1 MITHVRASENIGD
14 EARLFQYVV
23 ETSVPLEKD
32 PPVITFSVLES
43 KGKVI
48 DVSENNGHAVIFG
61 EDPYLVRAMG
71 LQTCAAVCFVNREHS
86 DDLKGYVYHANT
98 GTVPNATFKEIMKA
112 IDAQEH
118 LYRHVHVI
126 YAHPKGSDGGYTKN
140 MDELDRWLLSKGKIV
155 EVTHVPGVSFG
166 MNQSVR
172 VGY

>member
-1 MITHVRASENIGD
+1 MITHVKASEKTGD
-14 EARLFQYVV
+14 GAQLFQYVV
-23 ETSVPLEKD
+23 DTSVAPEKD
-32 PPVITFSVLES
+32 PPVITFSMLEA

-61 EDPYLVRAMG
+61 EGPYLVRAMG
-71 LQTCAAVCFVNREHS
+71 LQTCAAVCFVNREYS

-112 IDAQEH
+112 IDAKEH
-118 LYRHVHVI
+118 LYKHVHVI
-126 YAHPKGSDGGYTKN
+126 YAHPKGSDSGYRNN
-140 MDELDRWLLSKGKIV
+140 MDELDRWLLSKAKIV

-166 MNQSVR
+166 MNQSVQ